1 MVVTQPLKDGFWL
14 KAIQLKRH
22 GCRLLIHGM
31 CHVVVVLHE
40 LTGTAVFKVI
50 RAWGRGAARI
60 LTLNSQH
67 AKKPLRKIV
76 HTMEMVFNEQH

>member
-1 MVVTQPLKDGFWL
+1 MAWFC
-14 KAIQLKRH
+14 
-22 GCRLLIHGM
+22 CRLLIHGM

-40 LTGTAVFKVI
+40 LTAVFNLVMI
-50 RAWGRGAARI
+50 LLAARI

>member
-50 RAWGRGAARI
+50 RAWGRPHLDPEFAACEK
-60 LTLNSQH
+60 TF
-67 AKKPLRKIV
+67 KKNRA
-76 HTMEMVFNEQH
+76 HYGNGF